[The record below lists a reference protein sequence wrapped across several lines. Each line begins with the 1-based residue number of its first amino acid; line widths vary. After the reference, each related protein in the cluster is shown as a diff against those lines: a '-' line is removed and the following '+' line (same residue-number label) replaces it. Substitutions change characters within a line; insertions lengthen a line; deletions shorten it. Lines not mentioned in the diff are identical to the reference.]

1 MTSTAYSLTESLD
14 RKVQILHNNIA
25 YLQKQ
30 ATAEGAS
37 EQVISTLCAPYLKLL
52 KTVYTEEYPLAKAI
66 EDSDILIHL
75 EGPLVNTSSPSV
87 AVITDAFQR
96 VRTQVA
102 RVAKAIAQMSPTK
115 RTIPREID
123 LGLSAFA
130 KGSLI
135 LGFSL
140 PSPTGLREGEA
151 GQVNLYGEDDL
162 LYQAAREAIKTIG
175 SATEHLG
182 QNPTEKGIEALESV
196 IPDAQVRDVTLNA
209 ISRLAPTGK
218 GITKV
223 GIGGKSVGSDRE
235 VHLTPKLKES
245 LRKHLANPVKKKD
258 PGFFIGDV
266 READLDAHRFE
277 LRNIEGESIASLRCS
292 YTDQP
297 ESVVKG
303 WLGQRVKAIGHVARD
318 KEGNPRLLAITT
330 IEVVELPNRQM
341 TLL

>member
-1 MTSTAYSLTESLD
+1 MTSNAHSLTESLD

-25 YLQKQ
+25 YLQRQ
-30 ATAEGAS
+30 AAAEGAS

-52 KTVYTEEYPLAKAI
+52 KSVYTEEYPLAKAI
-66 EDSDILIHL
+66 EDSDILLHL
-75 EGPLVNTSSPSV
+75 EGPLVNTPSPSV
-87 AVITDAFQR
+87 SVITDAFQR

-102 RVAKAIAQMSPTK
+102 KVAKAIAQMSPTK
-115 RTIPREID
+115 RAIPREVD

-135 LGFSL
+135 LGFTLPL
-140 PSPTGLREGEA
+140 PSGLREGEA

-175 SATEHLG
+175 IVTEHLG
-182 QNPTEKGIEALESV
+182 QNPTEKGIEELETM
-196 IPDAQVRDVTLNA
+196 IPDAQVRDVALNA
-209 ISRLAPTGK
+209 ISKLAPTGK

-223 GIGGKSVGSDRE
+223 GIGGKSVGSDNE

-245 LRKHLANPVKKKD
+245 LRKHLASPVKKKD
-258 PGFFIGDV
+258 PGFFIGEV

-277 LRNIEGESIASLRCS
+277 LRNIEGESITSLRCS
-292 YTDQP
+292 YSDKS
-297 ESVVKG
+297 ESVVKS

-318 KEGNPRLLAITT
+318 KEGNPRLLAITS
-330 IEVVELPNRQM
+330 IEVLEASSHQM